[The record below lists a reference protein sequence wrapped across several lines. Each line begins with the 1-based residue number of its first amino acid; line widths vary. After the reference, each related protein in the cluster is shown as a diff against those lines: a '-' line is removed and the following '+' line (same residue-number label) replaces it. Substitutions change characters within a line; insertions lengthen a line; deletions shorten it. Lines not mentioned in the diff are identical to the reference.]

1 MKSIYQIIG
10 LPILI
15 FSASLSLES
24 AHHKDPL
31 LAAVNSPDRNAK
43 YSARDSFRN
52 PYETLSFFKIKPTM
66 NVLELAAGGGWYTE
80 ILAPYLF
87 SAGKLSVTHH
97 NPDAGSYQKRSR
109 ASFDQKVSTNPLFKG
124 VNVITAD
131 VPPSG
136 SFTEPGTQDLVLT
149 FRNLHNWLGRDAMQ
163 AVMQEAYN
171 ALKDGGHFGVV
182 EHRAPEGSSME
193 FMKKSGYVSQSLAIE
208 SALQVGFK
216 LVATSEINA
225 NPKDTADH
233 PKGVWTLPPSF
244 RLQNEDKSK
253 YQDIGESDRMT
264 LLFIK

>member
-1 MKSIYQIIG
+1 MNSIYQIIG
-10 LPILI
+10 LPLLI

-24 AHHKDPL
+24 AHHEDPL
-31 LAAVNSPDRNAK
+31 LAAVNNPDRNTK

-52 PYETLSFFKIKPTM
+52 PYETLSFFKIKPSM

-97 NPDAGSYQKRSR
+97 NPEAGSYQKRSR
-109 ASFDQKVSTNPLFKG
+109 ASFDQKVFDNPLFKG

-163 AVMQEAYN
+163 AVMQEADN
-171 ALKDGGHFGVV
+171 AFKDGGHFGVV
-182 EHRAPEGSSME
+182 EHRFPEGSSM
-193 FMKKSGYVSQSLAIE
+193 
-208 SALQVGFK
+208 
-216 LVATSEINA
+216 
-225 NPKDTADH
+225 
-233 PKGVWTLPPSF
+233 
-244 RLQNEDKSK
+244 
-253 YQDIGESDRMT
+253 
-264 LLFIK
+264 

>member
-1 MKSIYQIIG
+1 
-10 LPILI
+10 
-15 FSASLSLES
+15 
-24 AHHKDPL
+24 
-31 LAAVNSPDRNAK
+31 
-43 YSARDSFRN
+43 
-52 PYETLSFFKIKPTM
+52 M

-97 NPDAGSYQKRSR
+97 NPEAGSYQKRSR

-149 FRNLHNWLGRDAMQ
+149 FRNLHNWLGQDAMQ

-244 RLQNEDKSK
+244 RLKEESRSK
-253 YQDIGESDRMT
+253 YEEIGESDRMT
-264 LLFIK
+264 LLFQR

>member
-1 MKSIYQIIG
+1 MKSIYQVIG

-31 LAAVNSPDRNAK
+31 LAAVNSPDRNVK

-109 ASFDQKVSTNPLFKG
+109 ASFDQKVSANPLFKG

-149 FRNLHNWLGRDAMQ
+149 FRNLHNWLG
-163 AVMQEAYN
+163 
-171 ALKDGGHFGVV
+171 
-182 EHRAPEGSSME
+182 
-193 FMKKSGYVSQSLAIE
+193 
-208 SALQVGFK
+208 
-216 LVATSEINA
+216 
-225 NPKDTADH
+225 
-233 PKGVWTLPPSF
+233 
-244 RLQNEDKSK
+244 
-253 YQDIGESDRMT
+253 
-264 LLFIK
+264 